1 MAGTAENLQAK
12 INYSLELVKL
22 VLAYYNYNVFTEHKN
37 HSINR
42 KTTKILNFFN
52 RTPWLD
58 RETMIKRIERLQKE
72 ILILQ
77 QKLEELSKK
86 EIEEC
91 KEQEKLSNG
100 ANNDQVIRF
109 ILNLIKCICYGKL
122 R

>member
-1 MAGTAENLQAK
+1 
-12 INYSLELVKL
+12 
-22 VLAYYNYNVFTEHKN
+22 
-37 HSINR
+37 
-42 KTTKILNFFN
+42 
-52 RTPWLD
+52 
-58 RETMIKRIERLQKE
+58 MIKRIERLQKE